1 MNKCGQRRI
10 NMHMA
15 GINEH
20 GKTEHMGLWRSFK
33 PVGGIP
39 LVAANSRELPV
50 WSGAPVLALNY
61 GKLVKTS
68 QMVALS

>member
-1 MNKCGQRRI
+1 MNKRGQHRI

-20 GKTEHMGLWRSFK
+20 GKTEAGLWRSFK

-39 LVAANSRELPV
+39 LVAANSCH
-50 WSGAPVLALNY
+50 
-61 GKLVKTS
+61 
-68 QMVALS
+68 VA